1 MRNVWIIASREF
13 RLFFVSPLAY
23 VVAGVMFLILGLI
36 FYINIGQAIA
46 FGGGAAAADGRI
58 VIGALVW
65 ILLFATPAIT
75 MRLLADEYRMGT
87 VELLLTSPVRD
98 WELVV
103 GKWLGSFLYMI
114 LLLGLTWI
122 YPLIIHRLTSPGID
136 QGVLVSV
143 YVGLLAMVA
152 ALLALGVLVSSF
164 FKNAVAAFFA
174 TLGIVLV
181 LWVIGGL
188 AGLSTEGSTWVSYLS
203 FVDHFG
209 DNFYRGVLDLADL
222 VYYVSVTAFALFMA
236 GQVVESRRWR

>member
-13 RLFFVSPLAY
+13 RLYFVSPLAY
-23 VVAGVMFLILGLI
+23 AVAGVMFLVLGLI

-46 FGGGAAAADGRI
+46 YGGGSGAADGRI

-87 VELLLTSPVRD
+87 VELLLTAPVRD

-103 GKWLGSFLYMI
+103 GKWLGSFLFMA

-122 YPLIIHRLTSPGID
+122 YPLIVHRLTSPGID
-136 QGVLVSV
+136 QGILVSV
-143 YVGLLAMVA
+143 YVGLLAMVG
-152 ALLALGVLVSSF
+152 ALLALGVLISSL
-164 FKNAVAAFFA
+164 FKNPVAAFFV
-174 TLGIVLV
+174 TLGTVLV

-188 AGLSTEGSTWVSYLS
+188 AGLSTEGSTWLGYLS

-209 DNFYRGVLDLADL
+209 NNFYRGVLDLADFI
-222 VYYVSVTAFALFMA
+222 YYASVTAFALFAA
-236 GQVVESRRWR
+236 GQVIQSRRWR

>member
-13 RLFFVSPLAY
+13 KLYFVSPLAY

-36 FYINIGQAIA
+36 FYINIAQAIA
-46 FGGGAAAADGRI
+46 FGGGSAAGDGRI

-103 GKWLGSFLYMI
+103 GKWLGSLLFMI

-122 YPLIIHRLTSPGID
+122 YPLIVHRLTSPGID

-152 ALLALGVLVSSF
+152 ALLALGVLVSSL
-164 FKNAVAAFFA
+164 FKNPVAAFFA
-174 TLGIVLV
+174 TLGAVLA
-181 LWVIGGL
+181 LWVMGGL
-188 AGLSTEGSTWVSYLS
+188 AGLSTEGSTWLRYLS

-209 DNFYRGVLDLADL
+209 DNFYRGVLDLADFI
-222 VYYVSVTAFALFMA
+222 YYASVTAFSLFA
-236 GQVVESRRWR
+236 ASQVVESRRWR